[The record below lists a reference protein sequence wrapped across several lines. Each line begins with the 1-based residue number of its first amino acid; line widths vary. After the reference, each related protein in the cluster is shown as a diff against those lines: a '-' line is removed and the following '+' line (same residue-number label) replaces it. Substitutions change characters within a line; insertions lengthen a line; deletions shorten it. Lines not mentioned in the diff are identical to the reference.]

1 MGSVSICRVFKCELP
16 AQVFRCDSF
25 PQRLI
30 NNKALMYSRAKS
42 MHGMIAVL
50 CNLPGI
56 FITNAE
62 MYFIHSYTRTGIFFS
77 HSKWWNQCYS
87 ERHQRAGVCQGDKWR
102 RLPNLTV
109 LATLNIPCLTTN
121 HDCLLGVVTGFNLDI
136 A

>member
-77 HSKWWNQCYS
+77 TQNGGISVTVRGTRELEFVRETS
-87 ERHQRAGVCQGDKWR
+87 GTGCQ
-102 RLPNLTV
+102 
-109 LATLNIPCLTTN
+109 I
-121 HDCLLGVVTGFNLDI
+121 
-136 A
+136 